1 MDSLAPPS
9 MQGLNYGT
17 KNGICNTTPAKLSI
31 EETELAQPSLLEVF
45 VAKFE
50 LGKLTAQQK
59 VNQ

>member
-31 EETELAQPSLLEVF
+31 EETELAQPSLIEVF

-50 LGKLTAQQK
+50 S
-59 VNQ
+59 